1 MSTLRAWRERA
12 EARLARSSPSPRV
25 DADYLLLHVLEKD
38 RTWLRLHDD
47 DMLGDAEAQELDALL
62 RRREQGEPVAYLL
75 GERGFWTLDLAVSPA
90 TLIPRA
96 DTELLVEIAL
106 EKLPV
111 KQEQRVLDLGTGSGA
126 IALAVGRERPLARI
140 TAVDASAE
148 ALAVATAN
156 AKRHA
161 LSLRLLQSDWFSA
174 LGDERF
180 DLILANPP
188 YIAADDPH
196 LGQGDVRYE
205 PLSALVAGEGG
216 LSDLRRII
224 EGAPSH
230 LADGGWLAVEHGHEQ
245 GDAVRRL
252 MKDNG
257 FCDVETRRDIEGRER
272 STLGRHPR
280 QQGGRH
286 AE

>member
-38 RTWLRLHDD
+38 RTWLRLHEDGP
-47 DMLGDAEAQELDALL
+47 LGDAEAQKLEALL
-62 RRREQGEPVAYLL
+62 RRREQGEPIAYLL

-106 EKLPV
+106 EKLLAG
-111 KQEQRVLDLGTGSGA
+111 QARHVLDLGTGSGA
-126 IALAVGRERPLARI
+126 IALAVARERPSARI

-148 ALAVATAN
+148 ALAVARAN
-156 AKRHA
+156 AERHA
-161 LSLRLLQSDWFSA
+161 LSLRLLKSDWFSA
-174 LGDERF
+174 LGEERF
-180 DLILANPP
+180 DLVLANPP

-205 PLSALVAGEGG
+205 PLSALVAGESG

-230 LADGGWLAVEHGHEQ
+230 LADDGWLAVEHGHEQ

-252 MKDNG
+252 MRDNG
-257 FCDVETRRDIEGRER
+257 LHDVATRRDIEGRER
-272 STLGRHPR
+272 ATLGRCVR
-280 QQGGRH
+280 QQGGPH